1 MIEFLSLFINKSSDI
16 FRSKAPSKMSSL
28 LDKIP
33 FVPKLTKFLV
43 CLDLYQGVRYTSMV
57 LMVLWVI
64 YAIVAFF
71 KLALSGAIWS
81 LIWYVISLSLFSL
94 SLRYFCLQVLG
105 QRRRLRSRGLGHAEE
120 QQALPAARS
129 LHLHLQ
135 CHRRDHQRDHQ
146 LCDISYFLVSGS
158 FLFVDSNFKYYQGYL
173 DTGNAIGSGVLLL
186 CTEVCP

>member
-1 MIEFLSLFINKSSDI
+1 MPGPVPRCEIHLNGPHGPLGHL
-16 FRSKAPSKMSSL
+16 RHRRL
-28 LDKIP
+28 LQAGALWCDMEP
-33 FVPKLTKFLV
+33 HLV
-43 CLDLYQGVRYTSMV
+43 CHL
-57 LMVLWVI
+57 
-64 YAIVAFF
+64 
-71 KLALSGAIWS
+71 
-81 LIWYVISLSLFSL
+81 SLSLFSL

>member
-1 MIEFLSLFINKSSDI
+1 
-16 FRSKAPSKMSSL
+16 MSSL

-81 LIWYVISLSLFSL
+81 LIWYVISISLSLSLFSL

-120 QQALPAARS
+120 QQALSSPS
-129 LHLHLQ
+129 PLHDPHQHHHRCYQRHHL
-135 CHRRDHQRDHQ
+135 
-146 LCDISYFLVSGS
+146 LCLAGNFQVFLEKPRN
-158 FLFVDSNFKYYQGYL
+158 LKL
-173 DTGNAIGSGVLLL
+173 ILLL
-186 CTEVCP
+186 TILALSGFCSSSWWPPTITVL

>member
-1 MIEFLSLFINKSSDI
+1 MYHLVCWQSWLVTAILIEFLSLSLSINKSSDI

-81 LIWYVISLSLFSL
+81 LIWYVISLSIFSL
-94 SLRYFCLQVLG
+94 TEIFLSSGAWPTSPLTEPWSGAC
-105 QRRRLRSRGLGHAEE
+105 RRTTGSTCCPLSTS
-120 QQALPAARS
+120 PS
-129 LHLHLQ
+129 
-135 CHRRDHQRDHQ
+135 
-146 LCDISYFLVSGS
+146 SMSSSGS
-158 FLFVDSNFKYYQGYL
+158 S
-173 DTGNAIGSGVLLL
+173 AGSSTLRH
-186 CTEVCP
+186 